1 MKDALNDASAH
12 TGEATDGL
20 VPAAPAHKP
29 MDEEDRAPMGMTVR
43 VVIYLVAV
51 HFFAAFLFLLFF
63 LAGG

>member
-1 MKDALNDASAH
+1 MNDAAHRTANDASAP
-12 TGEATDGL
+12 TA
-20 VPAAPAHKP
+20 KR

>member
-1 MKDALNDASAH
+1 MNDALHHPVNDA
-12 TGEATDGL
+12 
-20 VPAAPAHKP
+20 PARAAKP

>member
-1 MKDALNDASAH
+1 MNDAVNDASAH
-12 TGEATDGL
+12 TAG
-20 VPAAPAHKP
+20 KR

>member
-1 MKDALNDASAH
+1 
-12 TGEATDGL
+12 
-20 VPAAPAHKP
+20 

>member
-1 MKDALNDASAH
+1 MNDALHHPANDA
-12 TGEATDGL
+12 
-20 VPAAPAHKP
+20 PAGAAKR

>member
-1 MKDALNDASAH
+1 MNDALHHPANDASAQA
-12 TGEATDGL
+12 G
-20 VPAAPAHKP
+20 KR

-43 VVIYLVAV
+43 VIIYLVAV

>member
-1 MKDALNDASAH
+1 MNDAVHHTVTDASAH
-12 TGEATDGL
+12 TG
-20 VPAAPAHKP
+20 KR

>member
-1 MKDALNDASAH
+1 MNDAVNDASAH
-12 TGEATDGL
+12 TGK
-20 VPAAPAHKP
+20 H

-51 HFFAAFLFLLFF
+51 HFFAGFLFLLFY

>member
-1 MKDALNDASAH
+1 MNDAPH
-12 TGEATDGL
+12 HPVND
-20 VPAAPAHKP
+20 APARAAKP

>member
-1 MKDALNDASAH
+1 MNDAVNDASAH
-12 TGEATDGL
+12 TG
-20 VPAAPAHKP
+20 KR

>member
-1 MKDALNDASAH
+1 MTDTDTEAVANAGTDANANAD
-12 TGEATDGL
+12 TG
-20 VPAAPAHKP
+20 KR

-51 HFFAAFLFLLFF
+51 HFFAAFLFLLFY

>member
-1 MKDALNDASAH
+1 MNDAAHRTANDASAH
-12 TGEATDGL
+12 TA
-20 VPAAPAHKP
+20 KR